1 MHSVQLR
8 GLLLLLLRNMRSNMK
23 RSVSFIVSLSLQPFL
38 VLDFV
43 SFEVLIFSLELGN
56 FVSELGDM
64 CLGRLNLLLEI
75 LFTVLKSKILC
86 LKSVDIS
93 LERFYS
99 WLSRRSWMLLNLC
112 PSDLKFLLWLV
123 EFSLNLLFLIRD
135 ILDIEFESLVRRL
148 QSHDLQPEIVYLS
161 VF

>member
-1 MHSVQLR
+1 
-8 GLLLLLLRNMRSNMK
+8 MR
-23 RSVSFIVSLSLQPFL
+23 RRVSFIVGLGLQAFL
-38 VLDFV
+38 GLDFV

-93 LERFYS
+93 LERLYR
-99 WLSRRSWMLLNLC
+99 WLSSRSCNSFLMLLNLSPC
-112 PSDLKFLLWLV
+112 DLKFLLCLL
-123 EFSLNLLFLIRD
+123 EFSLKLLYQSRD
-135 ILDIEFESLVRRL
+135 ILQLEFE
-148 QSHDLQPEIVYLS
+148 
-161 VF
+161 VFV

>member
-1 MHSVQLR
+1 
-8 GLLLLLLRNMRSNMK
+8 MR
-23 RSVSFIVSLSLQPFL
+23 RSVSFIVCLSLQAFL
-38 VLDFV
+38 GLDFV

-93 LERFYS
+93 LERLYR
-99 WLSRRSWMLLNLC
+99 WLSSRSCNSFLMLLNLSPC
-112 PSDLKFLLWLV
+112 DLKFLLCLL
-123 EFSLNLLFLIRD
+123 EFSLKLLYQSRD
-135 ILDIEFESLVRRL
+135 ILQLEFE
-148 QSHDLQPEIVYLS
+148 
-161 VF
+161 VFV

>member
-1 MHSVQLR
+1 
-8 GLLLLLLRNMRSNMK
+8 MR
-23 RSVSFIVSLSLQPFL
+23 RRAYFIVCLSLQAFL
-38 VLDFV
+38 GLDFV

-93 LERFYS
+93 LERLYR
-99 WLSRRSWMLLNLC
+99 WLSSRSCNSFLMLLNLFPC
-112 PSDLKFLLWLV
+112 DLKFLLCLL
-123 EFSLNLLFLIRD
+123 EFSLKLLFQSRD
-135 ILDIEFESLVRRL
+135 ILQLEFE
-148 QSHDLQPEIVYLS
+148 
-161 VF
+161 VFV